1 MDNEDE
7 LDDSVWDRFCWRY
20 RAEAERLRN
29 FPRLTDRTDAG
40 ILAFVDALCAQE
52 GLDDEARVGM
62 FKALRAVVP
71 DPQGCYRHAVALSP
85 VPDPGV
91 PHSPRGRQGRM
102 ANGMGFLAGPMPAG
116 AS

>member
-1 MDNEDE
+1 MKGPSPRRAHDGRFAALRGERELDNEDE

-62 FKALRAVVP
+62 FKALRAVLP
-71 DPQGCYRHAVALSP
+71 DPQRCYRHDDA
-85 VPDPGV
+85 
-91 PHSPRGRQGRM
+91 
-102 ANGMGFLAGPMPAG
+102 
-116 AS
+116 